1 MNRGLNVK
9 DPKLI
14 YFGIYFYMRKS
25 VEYAY
30 STVDGDWSRCTVRVG
45 GDNTTSRRRHVLEH
59 WRGGNKRETAGVFIV
74 HRRGGMARTVWSV
87 VVHLRLMKRQW

>member
-30 STVDGDWSRCTVRVG
+30 NTVDGDWSRCTVRVG
-45 GDNTTSRRRHVLEH
+45 GDNTTSKEAARFGTLEG
-59 WRGGNKRETAGVFIV
+59 WEQEGDCGSIY
-74 HRRGGMARTVWSV
+74 SP
-87 VVHLRLMKRQW
+87 